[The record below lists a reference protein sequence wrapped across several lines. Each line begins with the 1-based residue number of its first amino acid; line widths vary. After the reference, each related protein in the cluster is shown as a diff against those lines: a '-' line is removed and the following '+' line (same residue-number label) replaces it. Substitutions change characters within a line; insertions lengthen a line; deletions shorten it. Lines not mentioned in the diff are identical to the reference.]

1 MLTSEQQSIITEIE
15 EIFDKSDNINNEDL
29 DIIRGL
35 VSKLPEDIQGDYGE
49 IFTLIGQGIDL

>member
-1 MLTSEQQSIITEIE
+1 MLTSEEQSIITQIREIL
-15 EIFDKSDNINNEDL
+15 DKSDNISNEDL

-35 VSKLPEDIQGDYGE
+35 LPKLPEDIQGDYGE

>member
-29 DIIRGL
+29 DIILGL